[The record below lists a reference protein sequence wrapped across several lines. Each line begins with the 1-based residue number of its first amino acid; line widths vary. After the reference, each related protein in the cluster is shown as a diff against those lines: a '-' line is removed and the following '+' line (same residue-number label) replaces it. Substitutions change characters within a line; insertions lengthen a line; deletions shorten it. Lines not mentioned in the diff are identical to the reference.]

1 MHRWKML
8 APVVAGVA
16 LACTQAG
23 GPAPPRTPQ
32 GGAAAVRPAG
42 PSDAERKLAEAE
54 AELARHPES
63 ADAWIW
69 KGRRL
74 GYLGRY
80 DEAIAVYT
88 AGLERFPTDAR
99 FLRHRGHRWLSKRD
113 FARAEADLER
123 AWAMEE
129 GRPDAIE
136 PDGLPNAAN
145 IPTSTL
151 QGNIGY
157 HWGLAV
163 YLQGRWGEAAEIYQ
177 KTLPRAR
184 HPDMEVAVRYW
195 WTLALRRADRPD
207 EARRAMSFSA
217 SQALLE
223 SFAYE
228 RLLALFRGEIAVAE
242 LWPPRP
248 HRSGSASG
256 DTELDHV
263 TVGYGVAAHL
273 QLEGQ
278 RGLAQAIYEELT
290 RPKDDAVSAAFG
302 VLAAEADLQR
312 LLAER

>member
-1 MHRWKML
+1 MVLEKRFL
-8 APVVAGVA
+8 AVLAGIA
-16 LACTQAG
+16 FACTQATPPIQAPANGATPGG
-23 GPAPPRTPQ
+23 GPGTSAAERRL
-32 GGAAAVRPAG
+32 AAAEA
-42 PSDAERKLAEAE
+42 DLAQ
-54 AELARHPES
+54 HPDDP
-63 ADAWIW
+63 DAWIW

-80 DEAIAVYT
+80 DEAIATFT
-88 AGLERFPTDAR
+88 AGLERFPNDAR

-113 FARAEADLER
+113 FARAEADLAR

-129 GRPDAIE
+129 GRPDTIE

-163 YLQGRWGEAAEIYQ
+163 YLQGRWGEAAEIYER
-177 KTLPRAR
+177 TLPRAK

-195 WTLALRRADRPD
+195 WTLALRRADRID
-207 EARRAMSFSA
+207 EARRAMQFSTA
-217 SQALLE
+217 QPLLE

-228 RLLALFRGEIAVAE
+228 RLLALFRGDIAVAE
-242 LWPPRP
+242 LWPPKP
-248 HRSGSASG
+248 HASG
-256 DTELDHV
+256 TELDRV

-273 QLEGQ
+273 ALTGE

-302 VLAAEADLQR
+302 VLAAEADLER
-312 LLAER
+312 LLLER